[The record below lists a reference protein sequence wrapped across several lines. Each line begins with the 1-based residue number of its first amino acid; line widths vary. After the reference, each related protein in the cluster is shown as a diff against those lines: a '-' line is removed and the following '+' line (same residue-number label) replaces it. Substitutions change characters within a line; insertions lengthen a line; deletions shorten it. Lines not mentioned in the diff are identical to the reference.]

1 MACYGPS
8 VRGLTVACA
17 IALGLAGCGTDPV
30 TPTDLS
36 AVSDLSGATLTLTV
50 GGQSRPMSAW
60 YSFYVQPLNDDGP
73 PGTYL
78 VVTAIDP
85 AFDCGQPA
93 AGLDTL
99 SFLFHDRGAG
109 ALSHEVSARRGPD
122 LDSTLGGDGSAT
134 LTVDDDRY
142 GGYNLDGGSVIAGAG
157 MVDGSLHFAV
167 DAVTLDGAF
176 SAPHCPALDFIVP
189 D

>member
-1 MACYGPS
+1 MA
-8 VRGLTVACA
+8 
-17 IALGLAGCGTDPV
+17 
-30 TPTDLS
+30 
-36 AVSDLSGATLTLTV
+36 
-50 GGQSRPMSAW
+50 AW

-85 AFDCGQPA
+85 AFSCAKPA

-122 LDSTLGGDGSAT
+122 LDSTLGGSGSAT

-142 GGYNLDGGSVIAGAG
+142 SGYDLDAGTVQSGAG
-157 MVDGSLHFAV
+157 MVDGNLHFAV

-176 SAPHCPALDFIVP
+176 AAPHCPALDFIVP

>member
-1 MACYGPS
+1 M
-8 VRGLTVACA
+8 RGFGVACA
-17 IALGLAGCGTDPV
+17 IALGISGCGADPV
-30 TPTDLS
+30 TPDDLS
-36 AVSDLSGATLTLTV
+36 AVSDLSGATLTLTA
-50 GGQSRPMSAW
+50 GGTTRALSAW

-85 AFDCGQPA
+85 KFDCTTPA

-109 ALSHEVSARRGPD
+109 ATSTEVSARRGPD
-122 LDSTLGGDGSAT
+122 LDGTLGGSGTAT
-134 LTVDDDRY
+134 LTVDDDQY
-142 GGYNLDGGSVIAGAG
+142 VGYDLDGGVVMAGAG

-167 DAVTLDGAF
+167 DAVTIDGTFA
-176 SAPHCPALDFIVP
+176 APHCHALDFIVP

>member
-8 VRGLTVACA
+8 VREFGVACA
-17 IALGLAGCGTDPV
+17 IALGLSGCGADPI

-36 AVSDLSGATLTLTV
+36 AVSDISGATLTLTV
-50 GGQSRPMSAW
+50 AGKTRALTAW

-85 AFDCGQPA
+85 AFDCTQPA

-109 ALSHEVSARRGPD
+109 ATSTEVSARRGPD
-122 LDSTLGGDGSAT
+122 LDSTLGGSGSAT
-134 LTVDDDRY
+134 LTVDDDQY
-142 GGYNLDGGSVIAGAG
+142 GGYNLDGGAVIAGAG
-157 MVDGSLHFAV
+157 MVAGSLHFAV
-167 DAVTLDGAF
+167 DAVTIDGTFA
-176 SAPHCPALDFIVP
+176 APHCHALDFIVP